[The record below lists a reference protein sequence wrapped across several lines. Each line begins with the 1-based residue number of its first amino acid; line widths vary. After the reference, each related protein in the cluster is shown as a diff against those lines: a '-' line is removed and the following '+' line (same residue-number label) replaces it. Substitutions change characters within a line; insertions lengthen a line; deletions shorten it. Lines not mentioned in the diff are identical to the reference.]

1 MAHLPWA
8 LIGTAGISC
17 LIYFMLALSLAL
29 LTYPSISVPA
39 FLQFPC
45 APAKWAQSGPTI
57 GFTAAFVYAHCEF
70 VYDCAAAANTRW
82 RLCHCQMQLQ
92 AEVFL
97 LGCRPNGCPAGM
109 KWMQYIVS
117 LAALLG
123 ILTALT
129 VGLFSVSRIVMVA
142 SRDWLLPPFL
152 ARISPR
158 TQTPL
163 VAQMVFGLIIG
174 ECSEGQGLGSGGTGW
189 EPTGVHSLLLW
200 VA

>member
-1 MAHLPWA
+1 M
-8 LIGTAGISC
+8 
-17 LIYFMLALSLAL
+17 
-29 LTYPSISVPA
+29 
-39 FLQFPC
+39 
-45 APAKWAQSGPTI
+45 
-57 GFTAAFVYAHCEF
+57 
-70 VYDCAAAANTRW
+70 
-82 RLCHCQMQLQ
+82 MQLHLKPCP
-92 AEVFL
+92 A
-97 LGCRPNGCPAGM
+97 CRPPGSPAGM

-163 VAQMVFGLIIG
+163 VAQMVFGCIIG
-174 ECSEGQGLGSGGTGW
+174 G
-189 EPTGVHSLLLW
+189 
-200 VA
+200 